1 MKTEQS
7 IPRFK
12 FPEEFSLSVNPTH
25 YSNETKSVKLIEEII
40 APYL

>member
-25 YSNETKSVKLIEEII
+25 YSNETKFHAALKEITF
-40 APYL
+40 AL